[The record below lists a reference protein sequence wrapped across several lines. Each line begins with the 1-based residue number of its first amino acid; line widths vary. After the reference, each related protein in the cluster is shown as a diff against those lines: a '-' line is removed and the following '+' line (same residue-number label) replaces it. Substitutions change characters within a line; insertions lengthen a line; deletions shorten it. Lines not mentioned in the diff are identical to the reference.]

1 MFDIITKIFFKQ
13 IFLSSFPLTGTPNDN
28 IWPDFSQLPAIEN
41 FTLKPQP
48 YNNLK
53 TKFPMLSSSGHRLLN
68 FLFMYDPKRRATA
81 EECLESSYFKEHP
94 LRKYAHLKTWS
105 LYCIFIIVLQ
115 VIKNYFTYFPLCF
128 ISQRELSFEFTCSLV
143 SCYMT
148 LIKCIL

>member
-1 MFDIITKIFFKQ
+1 MKHNLFLELMFS
-13 IFLSSFPLTGTPNDN
+13 FLFWTGTPNDN

-94 LRKYAHLKTWS
+94 LRKYAHLRICT
-105 LYCIFIIVLQ
+105 LYHMNTIF
-115 VIKNYFTYFPLCF
+115 
-128 ISQRELSFEFTCSLV
+128 
-143 SCYMT
+143 
-148 LIKCIL
+148 